1 MDLAIRPWIGGI
13 SSVIELV
20 GVAVIVGGL
29 VWATYNWL
37 REHEDDPYRR
47 YRLRLGRSL
56 LLGLEIL
63 IAADIVRTVALE
75 LTLQSLG
82 TLALLIFIRTF
93 LSWALEVEIEGR
105 WPWETRKQEPP
116 ETD

>member
-1 MDLAIRPWIGGI
+1 MDSAIRPWIGGT
-13 SSVIELV
+13 STVIELV
-20 GVAVIVGGL
+20 GVAVIAGGL

-37 REHEDDPYRR
+37 KEQEEERYRR
-47 YRLRLGRSL
+47 YRSRLGRSL

-63 IAADIVRTVALE
+63 VAADIVRTVALE
-75 LTLQSLG
+75 LTLESLG

-93 LSWALEVEIEGR
+93 HSWALEVEIEGR
-105 WPWETRKQEPP
+105 WPWQAREQEPP